1 MMKKA
6 FKHNCMIRPMF
17 FPPSLSSAN
26 AGVDM
31 ELRQCF
37 VSTLPPASY
46 ALLRKAWRNFA
57 GSAPSMN
64 CFNSDLYPCVRNT
77 CTEYRVRSNDL
88 LCLVAVSI
96 FYFS

>member
-37 VSTLPPASY
+37 VSKYFTTCF
-46 ALLRKAWRNFA
+46 LRVAQKGMEEF
-57 GSAPSMN
+57 
-64 CFNSDLYPCVRNT
+64 C
-77 CTEYRVRSNDL
+77 RV
-88 LCLVAVSI
+88 CP
-96 FYFS
+96 